1 MPAWF
6 ICICHVSFVFILSSV
21 FVMSF
26 FLCCHQY
33 LSCHFFM
40 LSSVFV
46 MCHLSLSCHQN
57 LSCAICFYLVISICH
72 VLSFQ
77 IRMLPLPPSKQ
88 NLMTTNLMRCHLK
101 FRWVVNGLRL
111 QLFCVVSRYST
122 QFVLEIEIVAIG
134 AEKNVS
140 MGRQYVTVEILLVAI
155 DERSW
160 RKYGERGGRNEV
172 VCPCP
177 PLFWQFFKFLS
188 CCSCRP
194 ARLSS
199 SVSLPPLFKFT
210 IIA

>member
-1 MPAWF
+1 MF
-6 ICICHVSFVFILSSV
+6 HLSLS
-21 FVMSF
+21 
-26 FLCCHQY
+26 CHQY
-33 LSCHFFM
+33 LSFHFFYVISICHVIFFM

-72 VLSFQ
+72 VMSFQ

-155 DERSW
+155 VTNKMCNQW
-160 RKYGERGGRNEV
+160 
-172 VCPCP
+172 
-177 PLFWQFFKFLS
+177 
-188 CCSCRP
+188 
-194 ARLSS
+194 
-199 SVSLPPLFKFT
+199 
-210 IIA
+210 